1 LLSQKKEI
9 AAKQGDTTEIAP
21 GFAPKGVPIW
31 AWRAAVPG
39 KGQRAERRL
48 LRISE
53 LAALTEVPPASI
65 KFYIKEGLLPPPVK
79 TSRNMAYYDETF
91 VEKIRLIKE
100 LQAHHFLPLR
110 VIRDIINQNNGNG
123 SIEETKALLDL
134 KGYLLGRPIGDRKD
148 PLPEKEV
155 IRQYNT
161 YEEELESLRRMR
173 IVTPWQEGDERM
185 YGGDDLDFLEAL
197 ENNRRLGFT
206 REIGFQVEDLEI
218 YLKNLDHGGDPS
230 PGRAG
235 NQRARPAP
243 CGAAAQDDPQGPRGA
258 WRRRGDG
265 GRPGGRER
273 HGWDGTGSR
282 TERERSFVRRSGSTG
297 AVA

>member
-1 LLSQKKEI
+1 MK
-9 AAKQGDTTEIAP
+9 IAP
-21 GFAPKGVPIW
+21 GLASKGVPIW

-100 LQAHHFLPLR
+100 LQAQHFLPLR

-218 YLKNLDHGGDPS
+218 YLKNLEVLAKEEVKLLVSRTASKLSTEEIRRLAERGIRGLGPLLVVLRRKMILKVLAELGVDEEMGDDPEEGNGTAGMGRAAERSGNDPS
-230 PGRAG
+230 
-235 NQRARPAP
+235 
-243 CGAAAQDDPQGPRGA
+243 
-258 WRRRGDG
+258 
-265 GRPGGRER
+265 
-273 HGWDGTGSR
+273 
-282 TERERSFVRRSGSTG
+282 
-297 AVA
+297 